1 MASLEEMVK
10 LALKEARV
18 LLAKGECLAC
28 RVFQDQR
35 ATVVFLV

>member
-10 LALKEARV
+10 LALKEALV
-18 LLAKGECLAC
+18 LLAKEECLAC